1 MIRRALL
8 APLRAS
14 TYRRAVFLLL
24 GAVILLP
31 YVLLAGLVGR
41 TVLISTDD
49 RVATLAI
56 AVVVSLI
63 GLVPPFLSGTR
74 ELEIAAVRAL
84 LRVDL
89 PHPGPPAME
98 TRLRAALWFAV
109 HLAVGAMIG
118 TALVGAVPLA
128 FMGLSARVT
137 PASAGA
143 ALLLLL
149 GTVYA
154 TAGLGALA
162 ATMAPVLLGPSP
174 AERLAAVEA
183 REHRLAERN
192 RLARELHDSVG
203 HALTAT
209 TLQAGAARAVFDKDP
224 EFARRALEAIEEVG
238 RSAMDDLDHVL
249 GMLRDENERSFSSPA
264 SGDLDRL
271 LDDVRAGGI
280 EVHADVELPGTLPAG
295 TLPAEA
301 FRLVQESLTNAAKH
315 GSGAIHLRI
324 RSGDGIE
331 IEVRNPFDGR
341 PAGRSG
347 RGLTGM
353 RERVRLAGGTIEA
366 GPEDGEAGPEGGEVR
381 RTGGEA
387 GRAGGD
393 AGRAGDSRAGRDCA
407 EWRVRARLPRDL
419 RTDR

>member
-31 YVLLAGLVGR
+31 YLLLAGLIGQSL
-41 TVLISTDD
+41 LITADD
-49 RVATLAI
+49 RAAMLSI
-56 AVVVSLI
+56 AVVVGLV

-89 PHPGPPAME
+89 PQPGPPALE

-118 TALVGAVPLA
+118 TALVAAVPLA

-137 PASAGA
+137 LASAGA

-224 EFARRALEAIEEVG
+224 EFARPTSITCSECYATRTN
-238 RSAMDDLDHVL
+238 VL
-249 GMLRDENERSFSSPA
+249 SLRRRPGA
-264 SGDLDRL
+264 STGCWTTC
-271 LDDVRAGGI
+271 A
-280 EVHADVELPGTLPAG
+280 PAG
-295 TLPAEA
+295 SRCTRTSRSPEPCRPRSSGWSRRASPTRRSTGRA
-301 FRLVQESLTNAAKH
+301 RSTS
-315 GSGAIHLRI
+315 GSGAGTRSRSRCAI
-324 RSGDGIE
+324 RS
-331 IEVRNPFDGR
+331 
-341 PAGRSG
+341 PAGRRDG
-347 RGLTGM
+347 TA
-353 RERVRLAGGTIEA
+353 AG
-366 GPEDGEAGPEGGEVR
+366 
-381 RTGGEA
+381 
-387 GRAGGD
+387 
-393 AGRAGDSRAGRDCA
+393 
-407 EWRVRARLPRDL
+407 
-419 RTDR
+419 